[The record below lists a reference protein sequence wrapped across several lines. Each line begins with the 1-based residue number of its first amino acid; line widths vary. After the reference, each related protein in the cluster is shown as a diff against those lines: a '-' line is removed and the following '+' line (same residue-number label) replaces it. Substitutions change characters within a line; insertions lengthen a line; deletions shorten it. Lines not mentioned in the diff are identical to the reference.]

1 MNELELTGRARTH
14 IVDIDDPGCALHRDT
29 VQAFLDIRAAAAAQG
44 IDLVPVS
51 SFRDFEHQRRIWNEK
66 YRGQRRLYDRSGRAL
81 DRSTLSESE
90 LIDAILCWSAMPG
103 ASRHHWGTEIDVVDR
118 SAMPDLHMVK
128 LLPLEFGPGG
138 PFARLDAWLEE
149 NMARFGFF
157 RPYRRDRGGVSP
169 EPWHLSHA
177 PVAAAALRGLTESV
191 LRGAL
196 EGAHVEGKVELLRR
210 LTEISA
216 RYVTSVDAPGDDR
229 YA

>member
-1 MNELELTGRARTH
+1 MNELELTGRVRTH

-29 VQAFLDIRAAAAAQG
+29 VQPFLDMRAAAAAQG

-51 SFRDFEHQRRIWNEK
+51 SFRDFEAQRRIWNEK
-66 YRGQRRLYDRSGRAL
+66 YRGQRTLYDRAGRAL
-81 DRSTLSESE
+81 DRNALSEIG

-103 ASRHHWGTEIDVVDR
+103 ASRHHWGTDIDVVDR
-118 SAMPDLHMVK
+118 SALPDLHAAK
-128 LLPLEFGPGG
+128 LLPIEFGPGG

-177 PVAAAALRGLTESV
+177 PVSEAALRGLTESV
-191 LRGAL
+191 LRRAL
-196 EGAHVEGKVELLRR
+196 EGAQVEGKVGLLSR

-216 RYVTSVDAPGDDR
+216 RYVTSVDAPEDTR